1 MNHHPD
7 VAALFN
13 PMSFRRGPA
22 MANRFLLAPL
32 TNSQSLPDGTCSTEE
47 HNWLTKRAE
56 GGFGATMTAA
66 AHVSAGG
73 QGFPGQIGVFA
84 DAHIE
89 GLARLASAIK
99 SHDSVSLLQLHHAG
113 NRAPAD
119 LIGTTPVFPSDHA
132 DTGAR
137 ALTAAEVEETIEA
150 FIDGAVRADRA
161 GFDGVEVHGAHGYL
175 VGAFLSP
182 DLNRRTDRYGGSLE
196 NRARFLF
203 AIVDGIRRRC
213 RPDFIVGVRLSP
225 ERFGVQLPEIVE
237 VATELLA
244 GDQIEFLD
252 MSLWDCFKKP
262 VDSPDGDRLL
272 IDYFTEIPR
281 GETRLG
287 VAGKLRTP
295 GDICRVVDMGVDLA
309 VVGRAAIIHHD
320 LPKRIAAD
328 PAFEPMPTPVA
339 REHLLNEMVSPG
351 FLNYLDASFKGFVA
365 PIGSSRSHR

>member
-1 MNHHPD
+1 MDRHAD
-7 VAALFN
+7 VSALFN
-13 PMSFRRGPA
+13 PVSFRRGPA
-22 MANRFLLAPL
+22 MANRFMLAPL
-32 TNSQSLPDGTCSTEE
+32 TNSQSHPDGTCSTEE
-47 HNWLTKRAE
+47 HKWLTKRAE

-66 AHVSAGG
+66 AHVSAHG

-89 GLARLASAIK
+89 GLTRLASTIK
-99 SHDSVSLLQLHHAG
+99 AHNSVSLLQLHHAG

-119 LIGTTPVFPSDHA
+119 LIGATPVFPSDHA

-137 ALTAAEVEETIEA
+137 ALTAAEVEETIDA
-150 FIDGAVRADRA
+150 YVDGAVRADRA

-175 VGAFLSP
+175 VSAFLSP
-182 DLNRRTDRYGGSLE
+182 ELNQRTDRYGGSLE

-203 AIVDGIRRRC
+203 AIVDRIRRRC

-225 ERFGVQLPEIVE
+225 ERFGVQLPEIVQ

-244 GDQIEFLD
+244 GDRIEFLD

-262 VDSPDGDRLL
+262 ADNPDGGRLL
-272 IDYFTEIPR
+272 IDHFTEIPR

-295 GDICRVVDMGVDLA
+295 DDIRRVIDMGVDLA

-328 PAFEPMPTPVA
+328 PAFEPIPMPVPRA
-339 REHLLNEMVSPG
+339 HLLNEMVSPG
-351 FLNYLDASFKGFVA
+351 FLHYLDSSFKGFVA
-365 PIGSSRSHR
+365 AAS